1 MDITRILSD
10 LRSELQ
16 QVDEAILVIQR
27 LAAGQGHRRGRPPAW
42 MAKVQHGEA
51 AVRSSAAPAQKR
63 KPFSAATR
71 NKMAAAQ
78 KKRWADKKKAA

>member
-1 MDITRILSD
+1 MDITHILSD

-16 QVDEAILVIQR
+16 QLDEAILVIQR
-27 LAAGQGHRRGRPPAW
+27 LAAGQGRRRGRPPAW
-42 MAKVQHGEA
+42 MAQVQHGET
-51 AVRSSAAPAQKR
+51 AAPASGGPARKR

-71 NKMAAAQ
+71 KKMAAAQ